1 VLVNNYA
8 WILMATLS
16 TAFGDVRSDVILY
29 SLSEFI
35 DIIHLLLLLMMMMI
49 IIILTPDII
58 GIDLAITSLF
68 RPL

>member
-1 VLVNNYA
+1 
-8 WILMATLS
+8 MATLS

-35 DIIHLLLLLMMMMI
+35 HIIHLLLLLLMMM